1 MSQIRKFLFII
12 YKVKLK
18 KDKNVRQII
27 NSSASIV
34 RSDVESSESYYNI
47 RARFCWRIKRIGSGI
62 ELYTFISR
70 VT

>member
-18 KDKNVRQII
+18 KDKNVRKII

-34 RSDVESSESYYNI
+34 RSDVESSESNNNI
-47 RARFCWRIKRIGSGI
+47 RAHICRPIKRIGSGI